1 MGLVHRGELA
11 RLAEEAERATGAGD
25 RRAAIITWRRAMEL
39 LPPRSRQHAQVSDRV
54 RDLSRELDPV
64 GGGSPSQSAQ
74 PQQTAQ
80 AGQGGQAAQTG
91 QAGQPGQA
99 PQAAGSTGVKRAAGA
114 VAMVGLLLWK
124 LKFVLGFVLAQGKLL
139 LVGLTKVSTLTTML
153 VSLGAY
159 WAMFG
164 YKFALG
170 LILSIYVHEMGHV
183 AALRKY
189 GISAG
194 APMFIP
200 GFGALVRMKQY
211 PVEPRED
218 ARVGLAGPVWGLAAA
233 LVAYAVG
240 SIAGYPSWLAIARV
254 GAWINLFNLAP
265 IWQLDGGRGF
275 RALTR
280 KQRIW
285 ATAAIGAAWFLTAE
299 GILLLLL
306 IAGVIRVVQKDAPTE
321 PDRRALIEYV
331 VLVAA
336 LAALAATKV
345 PGM

>member
-11 RLAEEAERATGAGD
+11 RLAEEAERATGTGD
-25 RRAAIITWRRAMEL
+25 RRAAIITWRRALEL

-54 RDLSRELDPV
+54 RDLSRELDHV

-74 PQQTAQ
+74 PQQT
-80 AGQGGQAAQTG
+80 AQTG

-99 PQAAGSTGVKRAAGA
+99 PQAAGSSGVKRAAGA

-124 LKFVLGFVLAQGKLL
+124 LKFVLGFVLGQGKLL

-159 WAMFG
+159 WALFG

-240 SIAGYPSWLAIARV
+240 SIAGFPIWLAIARV

-275 RALTR
+275 RALSR

-285 ATAAIGAAWFLTAE
+285 ATAAIGAAWFLTTE

-306 IAGVIRVVQKDAPTE
+306 IAGVIRVVQKDAPAE

>member
-25 RRAAIITWRRAMEL
+25 RTTAIITWRRALEL

-54 RDLSRELDPV
+54 RDLSRELDHV
-64 GGGSPSQSAQ
+64 GGGSPSLSTQ

-80 AGQGGQAAQTG
+80 AGQGGQAAQP
-91 QAGQPGQA
+91 GQPGQA

-124 LKFVLGFVLAQGKLL
+124 LKFVLGFLLGQGKLL

-240 SIAGYPSWLAIARV
+240 SIAGFPSWLAIARV